1 MVSSLFVFCQI
12 YTLTFLNFTFCLNR
26 SNCCWCFLLG
36 RFDIHLCVSTGRS
49 LTVPWCIPTDAVC
62 GWSAPTISSV
72 LANLVLLLELSH
84 LLHRHLSDQAYK
96 LFQCNFI
103 LLYAI
108 VQTVKI
114 SVTILTELYLLPYQ
128 TAIIQWRSFDKNICT
143 NFNWIS
149 LLKSKQNYS
158 SLQNTH
164 FNEKLSI

>member
-1 MVSSLFVFCQI
+1 MVSSLFAFCQI
-12 YTLTFLNFTFCLNR
+12 HFDFLELH
-26 SNCCWCFLLG
+26 FLSQQTQLLLM
-36 RFDIHLCVSTGRS
+36 FPPWKVWYSPLCVNWMISNSTLMHSNRCCMW
-49 LTVPWCIPTDAVC
+49 LIWTNHI
-62 GWSAPTISSV
+62 ISSC
-72 LANLVLLLELSH
+72 NLVLLLELLH
-84 LLHRHLSDQAYK
+84 LLQRCLSDQAYK

-114 SVTILTELYLLPYQ
+114 SVTILTDFYLLPYQ
-128 TAIIQWRSFDKNICT
+128 NAIIQWRSFDKNICT
-143 NFNWIS
+143 NFNWIL